1 MEPITIIVVPG
12 LLGGLV
18 VALIMVALHRKS
30 TRDAP
35 SYRRER
41 LDSASPDVINMSRI
55 RVSGIGGLGLV
66 AMALAVALD
75 VPRIGASVAIGL
87 VSGVA
92 LAVFLIARQRR
103 AGIMPSSGRQMGANT
118 TLSID
123 APQPDRVPRTG
134 TAAGSGRPGGLA
146 LTLPSP

>member
-30 TRDAP
+30 AQDAP

-92 LAVFLIARQRR
+92 LAVIMIARQRR
-103 AGIMPSSGRQMGANT
+103 AGVMPSSGKQMGANT

-123 APQPDRVPRTG
+123 SPQPDRVPRAG
-134 TAAGSGRPGGLA
+134 TDAGSGGTGRLA
-146 LTLPSP
+146 LTLPRP